1 MNGSPSRVEGDAG
14 LEFDADVKRPL
25 LPFVDEGNIVV
36 FGQQDSH
43 FENTSTVPRIPMGKR
58 KGVFVVQLDAQ
69 TGTGRTKTERFH
81 EPNANS
87 FFQKAEVS
95 RSTNNTA
102 RQGRPA
108 QGNLCAT
115 GDHSINKTKKKAPTE
130 RSKRDGDQLSNVDYV
145 STNTHSSQGESQDF

>member
-14 LEFDADVKRPL
+14 LEFVRDGKKEVRKFLDADVMRPL
-25 LPFVDEGNIVV
+25 ASMSAIVDEGNIVV

-43 FENTSTVPRIPMGKR
+43 IENTSTVPRIPMGKR

-69 TGTGRTKTERFH
+69 TGTGRTKTVRFH

-87 FFQKAEVS
+87 FLQMAEVL

-102 RQGRPA
+102 
-108 QGNLCAT
+108 
-115 GDHSINKTKKKAPTE
+115 H
-130 RSKRDGDQLSNVDYV
+130 
-145 STNTHSSQGESQDF
+145 